1 MNAFIT
7 GEIFYPIDHSLLSV
21 VPPPNGEND
30 AFDFKTIK
38 TIYSHPQPVAQCSKF
53 IKEHLSHANIVY
65 TDSSSEAMSIVKQQ
79 NDPSAVALG
88 SKHAACYYSLNS
100 LMSDIANNKNNYTR
114 FIILSKTPV
123 DIPSTMAAKTS
134 ILFSTKKYTPG
145 SLISVLNEFYDA
157 KINLT
162 KLYSRPLEAKNRD
175 AWEEIFFADVEANLN
190 TTAMQNIM
198 QKLKDLTGN
207 LKVLGCYL
215 SAEHE
220 QI

>member
-1 MNAFIT
+1 
-7 GEIFYPIDHSLLSV
+7 
-21 VPPPNGEND
+21 
-30 AFDFKTIK
+30 
-38 TIYSHPQPVAQCSKF
+38 
-53 IKEHLSHANIVY
+53 
-65 TDSSSEAMSIVKQQ
+65 
-79 NDPSAVALG
+79 
-88 SKHAACYYSLNS
+88 
-100 LMSDIANNKNNYTR
+100 
-114 FIILSKTPV
+114 
-123 DIPSTMAAKTS
+123 MAAKTS

-145 SLISVLNEFYDA
+145 SLIAVLNEFNDA